1 MGAYN
6 RISATTIKSLPL
18 GKHCDGGGLWLNKR
32 GDSSNWFFRY
42 TIAGQR
48 REMGLGSL
56 RAVSLK
62 RAREQAEKCRASVQD
77 CKDPIRLRDKS
88 RRAQEY
94 SDISLKTIARQ
105 AFEAKKAELKGDG
118 KNGRWFSSI
127 KLHVLP
133 KLANYPIDEIT
144 QRDLEIC
151 LKPLWHQ
158 RHDTAKKALSRLNV
172 IIKYAAALGLNVD
185 VGVVD
190 KARQLLGP
198 TTHQPQR
205 MPALS
210 AEDTSAFY
218 QSLNDLSPTH
228 LCMKLVILTGLRCR
242 PVRFARLEELEGDVW
257 VIPGEKMKGKRGKTP
272 DFRVP
277 LSTEAQQVIAQAKT
291 ISRDGFLFPG
301 IRKGVISDSTLSKY
315 MREHE
320 LEGVPHGFR
329 STLRTWL
336 TDHTDIS
343 YEIAEMII
351 AHQVGSQVERAYN
364 RTDYLEQRRHY
375 MELWS
380 VFVGSQAQTE
390 KTLSRKDHN
399 QDKIQTKSPA
409 KNTE

>member
-6 RISATTIKSLPL
+6 RISAATIKSLPL

-56 RAVSLK
+56 KAVSLK
-62 RAREQAEKCRASVQD
+62 RAREQAERCRASVQD

-88 RRAQEY
+88 RRAQEH

-144 QRDLEIC
+144 QRDLERC

-158 RHDTAKKALSRLNV
+158 QHDTAKKALSRLNV

-190 KARQLLGP
+190 KTRQLLGP
-198 TTHQPQR
+198 TTHQPKR

-242 PVRFARLEELEGDVW
+242 PVRFARLEEFEEDVW

-277 LSTEAQQVIAQAKT
+277 LSTEAQQIIAQAKT

-315 MREHE
+315 MREHK
-320 LEGVPHGFR
+320 LDGVPHGFR

-336 TDHTDIS
+336 TDYTDIS

-351 AHQVGSQVERAYN
+351 AHQVGSQLERAYN

-375 MELWS
+375 MELWAGFLT
-380 VFVGSQAQTE
+380 V
-390 KTLSRKDHN
+390 RKYV
-399 QDKIQTKSPA
+399 
-409 KNTE
+409 

>member
-62 RAREQAEKCRASVQD
+62 RAREQAERCRASVQD

-88 RRAQEY
+88 RRAQEH

-144 QRDLEIC
+144 QRDLERC

-158 RHDTAKKALSRLNV
+158 QHDTAKKALSRLNV

-198 TTHQPQR
+198 TTHKPKR

-242 PVRFARLEELEGDVW
+242 PVRFARLEEFEEDLW
-257 VIPGEKMKGKRGKTP
+257 MIPGEKMKGKRGKTP

-277 LSTEAQQVIAQAKT
+277 LTKEAQQVIAQAKT

-301 IRKGVISDSTLSKY
+301 IRRGVISDSTLSKY
-315 MREHE
+315 MREHK
-320 LEGVPHGFR
+320 LAGVPHGFR
-329 STLRTWL
+329 SALRTWL

-351 AHQVGSQVERAYN
+351 AHQVGSQVERA
-364 RTDYLEQRRHY
+364 
-375 MELWS
+375 
-380 VFVGSQAQTE
+380 
-390 KTLSRKDHN
+390 
-399 QDKIQTKSPA
+399 
-409 KNTE
+409 